1 MQLRRLLSPL
11 TAGRI
16 TVSRLSDLS
25 KVNKVDVEKTPITSK
40 LWSLRKQRDTPASV
54 VTEPGAPLVSEKPPL
69 KTYITYNFSTD
80 IHMRDIYIDYT
91 GQILTGKL
99 LEDLDSMAGNIA
111 FTHCLTVDGNH
122 NQALGLVTAS
132 VDKIVQEVSNVE
144 ATEDYALIGQVI
156 WTGRSSLDVIVEL
169 HKMKSD
175 SGIIDDPSS
184 IVLLEPNSSTRVL
197 SSLFT
202 YVARDKTNNK
212 AFPINKLMCSS
223 KLEQDIYSRRESI
236 ALARKASTG
245 SNVHNPDL
253 SKDAIALLERGRALI
268 DMPAIAE
275 RDKVLISST
284 ALENCFI
291 THPQHTN
298 TGNKVFGGLLMHK
311 AYDLAHATAYTFM
324 GCYPK
329 FKEVEEISFKRPVDI
344 GDLIR
349 LKSRVVYSEDD
360 RRNNNSP
367 SVGTNPIIQV
377 EVTCQV
383 VKPEKTVSTVSNTF
397 DFVFTCDLEKSNSIM
412 SILPTTAEE
421 YKVYQAAKTAR
432 KVNIQE

>member
-1 MQLRRLLSPL
+1 MKLQRLLASKRSL
-11 TAGRI
+11 IRG
-16 TVSRLSDLS
+16 LGDLS

-40 LWSLRKQRDTPASV
+40 LWSMRKQRDTSGSAAATVTPVAASPI
-54 VTEPGAPLVSEKPPL
+54 TEKPPL
-69 KTYITYNFSTD
+69 KTYITYNFSSD

-111 FTHCLTVDGNH
+111 FTHCLNEDGKH
-122 NQALGLVTAS
+122 NQSLGLVTAS

-144 ATEDYALIGQVI
+144 ATEDYSLIGQVV
-156 WTGRSSLDVIVEL
+156 WTGRSSLDVVVEL
-169 HKMKSD
+169 HKMNSN
-175 SGIIDDPSS
+175 SSIISDPSS
-184 IVLLEPNSSTRVL
+184 IVLLEPNSTTRVL

-202 YVARDKTNNK
+202 YVARDKSNNK
-212 AFPINKLMCSS
+212 AFPINKLLCSS
-223 KLEQDIYSRRESI
+223 KLEQDIYNHRESI
-236 ALARKASTG
+236 ALARKSG
-245 SNVHNPDL
+245 SNVAASNTDIG
-253 SKDAIALLERGRALI
+253 KDAIALLERGRALI

-275 RDKVLISST
+275 RDKVLMSST

-329 FKEVEEISFKRPVDI
+329 FKEVEEISFKKPVDI

-360 RRNNNSP
+360 RCNNNSP

-377 EVTCQV
+377 EVTCQI
-383 VKPEKTVSTVSNTF
+383 VKPEKTISVISNTF
-397 DFVFTCDLEKSNSIM
+397 DFVFTCDLDKSSSIM
-412 SILPTTAEE
+412 SILPTTTEE

-432 KVNIQE
+432 KST